1 MPDTGAE
8 RAAIGVRLDGVTDLF
23 EKYDPAPMPQGELA
37 PEVADYICNRAARVS
52 GDADR
57 GDFSLR
63 LDPDRKT
70 EEVAV
75 SAGKIDRLRSRRGLE
90 LTPAVDPS

>member
-1 MPDTGAE
+1 LPDTGAE

-37 PEVADYICNRAARVS
+37 PEVAGYICNRAARVR
-52 GDADR
+52 DADR

-75 SAGKIDRLRSRRGLE
+75 SAGKIDRLRGRLGLE